1 MTDLVFCILE
11 DRCLSRCMRCD
22 CCLVLISHIQRNL
35 RGWKGECSWGARGWP
50 HLPDSSAA
58 CCADNLFSGC
68 GDMFQV
74 CCWFLFLQ
82 GDSGGPLVCEFNQ
95 TWIQVGVVSWG
106 IGCGRQG
113 YPGVYT
119 EVSVYVDWVKR
130 LLNQASCLDS
140 SAFFILFLCL
150 MLPPSFLITLWS
162 P

>member
-35 RGWKGECSWGARGWP
+35 RGWKGECSWGARGWL
-50 HLPDSSAA
+50 HLPDSLAA

-82 GDSGGPLVCEFNQ
+82 GDSGGPLVCKVDEA
-95 TWIQVGVVSWG
+95 WMQVGVVSWG

-113 YPGVYT
+113 YPGVYV
-119 EVSVYVDWVKR
+119 EVGYYRKWILEHVSQATC
-130 LLNQASCLDS
+130 LNCA
-140 SAFFILFLCL
+140 A
-150 MLPPSFLITLWS
+150 FLILS
-162 P
+162 PCLLLSLRMLVTP